1 MRRWHSSLMA
11 EWARRVHHTCRN
23 SSTFLSFTL
32 PEIPIARPGSSVT
45 GKSEKTRTNG
55 IDRWSR
61 SGRCSHTAPC
71 LETRSKPD
79 SNIFLRLSRER
90 ETSDPSN
97 SEPVERGKVFTSVEN
112 VDTTRNR
119 IQTRWETARG
129 RSLSA
134 WGSTISARLQIP
146 TILIVSFPF
155 HSPLSLFFPF
165 RTLARVTRYDKRK
178 WWICQTE
185 IEDKFVVIDHVLDP
199 FTMEKIPLQNPYVI
213 KVRQDTILQFYGL
226 KFQSVSIREREKK
239 EKEKEKTREI
249 KIKSSFHHQVD
260 VDGSAGRLPL
270 DPRPYFFPSILYR
283 IAISDIYCPTNW
295 SVLFYR
301 SLVLY
306 YYYYYYYY

>member
-1 MRRWHSSLMA
+1 
-11 EWARRVHHTCRN
+11 
-23 SSTFLSFTL
+23 
-32 PEIPIARPGSSVT
+32 
-45 GKSEKTRTNG
+45 
-55 IDRWSR
+55 
-61 SGRCSHTAPC
+61 
-71 LETRSKPD
+71 
-79 SNIFLRLSRER
+79 
-90 ETSDPSN
+90 
-97 SEPVERGKVFTSVEN
+97 
-112 VDTTRNR
+112 
-119 IQTRWETARG
+119 
-129 RSLSA
+129 
-134 WGSTISARLQIP
+134 
-146 TILIVSFPF
+146 
-155 HSPLSLFFPF
+155 
-165 RTLARVTRYDKRK
+165 
-178 WWICQTE
+178 
-185 IEDKFVVIDHVLDP
+185 
-199 FTMEKIPLQNPYVI
+199 MEKIPLQNPYVI